1 MAVTLTETVAYRRL
15 VATGNDKLYY
25 EDIDVAGTMLTLAA
39 ATDDIDTSDQLIMFE
54 AYQKIFIV
62 NGANLKVVDFINTK
76 LTVTAL
82 TTAPTKGAIVT
93 QVTSGATMIV
103 DFVNTAKTI
112 IYGYTTSGTF
122 VTTAGYTLSGGGMDP
137 ETRVP
142 SAVAQAS
149 TTPHWY
155 DYTVYPGGASG
166 SLPAKAYLGC
176 TYRGSIWLSGN
187 PNSPNQWYKS
197 RNGNPWDYAY
207 LANDGGSPVAGG
219 ENANV
224 PGEVGD
230 IIRALIPRGRE
241 YLIFG
246 CATTIW
252 VMYGDPAEGGSL
264 SAIDKTTGIFG
275 AESWCFDEDDN
286 LYLWGAS
293 GVYKVDKSNISVE
306 LLTEINLPDLV
317 GDEAVNPTTHRITMG
332 YDRKRHGILICIT
345 LLADGTNSNYF
356 MSLSPV
362 TFGDSEV
369 QKYAFFPE
377 SYPEECGVYS
387 VWFYAANDP
396 DYRDLLVGCKDGY
409 IRKFLS
415 TAKSDDIGASDEAI
429 NSYITLGPFA
439 LASDGKEG
447 AIHSMSLTSSGGG
460 SAGTEADSNDIG
472 YKVFIGRTASEAME
486 KAEANTA
493 PKVSGTFTAPGN
505 PRGQRKKQKIRGAF
519 AVIRLENIMAGET
532 MSFDQLVV
540 NVSEKGRIK

>member
-1 MAVTLTETVAYRRL
+1 MTAGTL
-15 VATGNDKLYY
+15 VA
-25 EDIDVAGTMLTLAA
+25 LAA
-39 ATDDIDTSDQLIMFE
+39 SVGDIDTSDQLIMFE
-54 AYQKIFIV
+54 AYQKIFII
-62 NGANLKVVDFINTK
+62 NGAKLKVVDFINTK

-82 TTAPTKGAIVT
+82 TTAPTKGSTVT
-93 QVTSGATMIV
+93 QATSGATMIV
-103 DFVNTAKTI
+103 DFVNTAKTM

-122 VTTAGYTLSGGGMDP
+122 VTTAGYTLSGGSMDP

-142 SAVAQAS
+142 SAVAQA
-149 TTPHWY
+149 TTLPHWY

-187 PNSPNQWYKS
+187 PNKPNQWYKS

-207 LANDGGSPVAGG
+207 VANDGGSPVAGG
-219 ENANV
+219 ENPNV

-230 IIRALIPRGRE
+230 IVRALIPRGRE

-246 CATTIW
+246 CATTMW

-264 SAIDKTTGIFG
+264 SAIDETTGIFG
-275 AESWCFDEDDN
+275 ALSWCFDEDDN
-286 LYLWGAS
+286 LYFWGV
-293 GVYKVDKSNISVE
+293 GGIYKIGKSNISAE
-306 LLTEINLPDLV
+306 LLTEINLPELV

-332 YDRKRHGILICIT
+332 YDRKRHGLIICIT
-345 LLADGTNSNYF
+345 TLADGHNSNYF

-377 SYPEECGVYS
+377 SYPHECGAYS

-396 DYRDLLVGCKDGY
+396 AYRDLLMGCKDGY

-415 TAKSDDIGASDEAI
+415 TAKSDDIGVTNEAI
-429 NSYITLGPFA
+429 SSYITLGPFA

-447 AIHSMSLTSSGGG
+447 SINSMALTSAGGG
-460 SAGTEADSNDIG
+460 SGGTETDSNNIG
-472 YKVFIGRTASEAME
+472 YKVFVGRTASEVAE
-486 KAEANTA
+486 KAKANTD
-493 PKVSGTFTAPGN
+493 PRVSGTFTAPGN
-505 PRGQRKKQKIRGAF
+505 PRGQVKKQKIRGAF
-519 AVIRLENIMAGET
+519 AVIRLENITADET

>member
-1 MAVTLTETVAYRRL
+1 MA
-15 VATGNDKLYY
+15 
-25 EDIDVAGTMLTLAA
+25 AGTMVALAA
-39 ATDDIDTSDQLIMFE
+39 SVDDIDTSDQLVMFE
-54 AYQKIFIV
+54 AYQKIFII
-62 NGANLKVVDFINTK
+62 NGANLRVVDFINTK

-82 TTAPTKGAIVT
+82 TTAPTKGSIVT
-93 QVTSGATMIV
+93 QATSGATMIV
-103 DFVNTAKTI
+103 DFVNTAKTM

-142 SAVAQAS
+142 SAVAEAS
-149 TTPHWY
+149 TTPLWY

-176 TYRGSIWLSGN
+176 TYRGSIYLSGN

-197 RNGNPWDYAY
+197 RNGNPWDYLYA
-207 LANDGGSPVAGG
+207 ANDGGSPVAGG

-246 CATTIW
+246 CATTMW

-264 SAIDKTTGIFG
+264 SAIDETTGIFG
-275 AESWCFDEDDN
+275 ARSWCFDEDDN
-286 LYLWGAS
+286 LYFWGAG
-293 GVYKVDKSNISVE
+293 GVYKISKSNTTAE
-306 LLTEINLPDLV
+306 LLTEINLPNLV
-317 GDEAVNPTTHRITMG
+317 DDEAVNPTTHRITMG
-332 YDRKRHGILICIT
+332 YDRKRHGIVTCIT

-356 MSLSPV
+356 ISLSPV

-369 QKYAFFPE
+369 QRYAFFPE

-387 VWFYAANDP
+387 THFYAANDP

-409 IRKFLS
+409 IRKFDPDKS
-415 TAKSDDIGASDEAI
+415 SDDIGGTDEAI
-429 NSYITLGPFA
+429 NSYATFGPFA

-447 AIHSMSLTSSGGG
+447 AIYSMSLTSSGGG
-460 SAGTEADSNDIG
+460 AAGTETDSDDIG
-472 YKVFIGRTASEAME
+472 YKVFIGRTASEAIE
-486 KAEANTA
+486 KAKANTA
-493 PKVSGTFTAPGN
+493 PRVSGTFTAPGN

-519 AVIRLENIMAGET
+519 AVIRLENITADET

-540 NVSEKGRIK
+540 NVSGKGRIK